1 MAGAVDVVSHT
12 EIERGR
18 NGNTALH
25 SSYSTTSVTLC
36 SWGGGGCCICP
47 VSLWQ
52 AVTAA
57 QRWIYKVA
65 SYSISRSCYY
75 IENCL
80 CHKQLMDE
88 GGVACEPRL
97 PLLFYLLCDL
107 YFVEWLMLYFQWQ
120 TAAL

>member
-18 NGNTALH
+18 NGNTAQH
-25 SSYSTTSVTLC
+25 SSYSTTSVTRIC
-36 SWGGGGCCICP
+36 SWGGLEGGLVGASGAASAP

-65 SYSISRSCYY
+65 SYSISRSCFY
-75 IENCL
+75 IENSL

-88 GGVACEPRL
+88 GGTVCEPCL
-97 PLLFYLLCDL
+97 PLLFY
-107 YFVEWLMLYFQWQ
+107 
-120 TAAL
+120 

>member
-25 SSYSTTSVTLC
+25 SSYSTTSVTLY
-36 SWGGGGCCICP
+36 GGGGGAVSAP

-88 GGVACEPRL
+88 GGMVYEPRL
-97 PLLFYLLCDL
+97 PLLFYLLYDL
-107 YFVEWLMLYFQWQ
+107 YFLE
-120 TAAL
+120 